1 VNSESWQRVKELFE
15 AASEL
20 GPTEQTAFLA
30 QVCFDDE
37 EVRQEV
43 ESLLAAHER
52 DPDFMN
58 KPAGNLLGGDK
69 PVLAAGQS
77 FGHYE
82 EISPLG
88 EGGMGQVYLA
98 LDTRL
103 GRKVALKLLP
113 LACTNEAD
121 RVQRLEQEARAA
133 SALNHPNIVTI
144 HDIGNIDSVNFM
156 ATEFVDGRT
165 LREYMTNVQMTVGE
179 VLDVAAQVASAL
191 QAAHEAGI
199 VHRDIKP
206 ENIMVRRD
214 GVVKVL
220 DFGLAKL
227 NLDKV
232 TTGSKQRAPSMV
244 HTSSGVI
251 MGTIG
256 YMSPEQASGQEV
268 DARTD
273 IWSLGVVLYEM
284 VAGYAPFSGNTRSE
298 VIVSISE
305 KAAPPIAREVPAELE
320 RIIAKALAKERTQ
333 RYQTTGEI
341 ALELKNLKEDL
352 KLESRLKQF
361 RSADIGVH
369 AKSHARVSLET
380 AREPVR
386 STSEFDAAHK
396 LSAKYGI
403 NSVKYHKAFAV
414 PSLLI
419 LLVVLVGVFYI
430 LKNRQKSN
438 LGAIAK
444 KSIAVLPLRPVDAA
458 NRDEAYEVAIAE
470 ALIYRISLMNGF
482 AVRPLNATRLY
493 RDLAQDPV
501 DAGKEQRVDY
511 VLSSTYQ
518 LAAGKIRITA
528 QLLNVLTGVIENTYQ
543 VEKDTADMF
552 AMQDAIADEL
562 GNKLLTQ
569 FATTSKRLTK
579 GRGTTN
585 EQAYRLYL
593 QGMYFANNRNLA
605 DAQKAVASLEEAV
618 RLDPNYARAWAGL
631 GYAHRTVSLYAGTSV
646 STHETYQKSIE
657 AINRALALDGNLS
670 EAHSALCEN
679 KYLYEWDFAGAERE
693 CKLAIELDPD
703 SSQAHE
709 IFSRYLM
716 GRGRHDEAIA
726 EIKTAIDL
734 EPASRFYQQNYGR
747 ALFYARRYPEAA
759 DQFKRVLAM
768 DQNFVVTYFWIT
780 SALAIQGNESEAFEW
795 FMKFLSV
802 RKADEKTVQV
812 FRSAFQAS
820 GWQGVLREWVKRLD
834 TVGGNNFD
842 GAAYHT
848 QIGNKDAAFE
858 YLEKIYQRREF
869 SVNYIQVD
877 PRLDGLRDDPRF
889 HELVKRIERK

>member
-15 AASEL
+15 AACEL
-20 GPTEQTAFLA
+20 GPGQRAAFLA
-30 QVCFDDE
+30 QGCSDDE

-52 DPDFMN
+52 NSGFMN
-58 KPAGNLLGGDK
+58 QPVGHLLVGDE

-113 LACTNEAD
+113 SACAHEAD

-144 HDIGNIDSVNFM
+144 HDIGEIDSVNFM

-165 LREYMTNVQMTVGE
+165 LREHMTNVQMTVGE

-191 QAAHEAGI
+191 QAAHEARI

-227 NLDKV
+227 NPDKV
-232 TTGSKQRAPSMV
+232 TSGSKPGIPSMV

-251 MGTIG
+251 MGTVG
-256 YMSPEQASGQEV
+256 YMSPEQACGQEV

-284 VAGYAPFSGNTRSE
+284 VAGQAPFTGDTRAE
-298 VIVSISE
+298 VIVSIKE
-305 KAAPPIAREVPAELE
+305 RAARPFGREIPAELG
-320 RIIAKALAKERTQ
+320 RIIAKALAKEKTE
-333 RYQTTGEI
+333 RYQITAEM

-352 KLESRLKQF
+352 TVESRLKQF
-361 RSADIGVH
+361 RNADG
-369 AKSHARVSLET
+369 AKEKSYSRVARET
-380 AREPVR
+380 ARESVR
-386 STSEFDAAHK
+386 STSEFA
-396 LSAKYGI
+396 GG
-403 NSVKYHKAFAV
+403 HKAPAKSGTNWLKHHKAMAV
-414 PSLLI
+414 TVSLI
-419 LLVVLVGVFYI
+419 LLVGSMALVYA
-430 LKNRQKSN
+430 LMNRNKSN
-438 LGAIAK
+438 SGAIGK

-458 NRDEAYEVAIAE
+458 NRDQTYEFAVAE
-470 ALIYRISLMNGF
+470 SLIYRIGLMNGF
-482 AVRPLNATRLY
+482 AVRPLSATGRY
-493 RDLAQDPV
+493 GEVARDPIEV
-501 DAGKEQRVDY
+501 GKEQQVDY
-511 VLSSTYQ
+511 VLTSTYQ

-528 QLLNVLTGVIENTYQ
+528 QLLNVATGAIENTYQ

-552 AMQDAIADEL
+552 AMQDAIAEEL

-569 FATTSKRLTK
+569 FATTSKRLAK
-579 GRGTTN
+579 DRGTTN

-593 QGMYFANNRNLA
+593 QGMYLVNSRNLA
-605 DAQKAVASLEEAV
+605 DAQKAIASLEQAV
-618 RLDPNYARAWAGL
+618 QLDPNYARAWAGL
-631 GYAHRTVSLYAGTSV
+631 GYAHRTVSIYTDSV
-646 STHETYQKSIE
+646 STHETYQKSIN
-657 AINRALALDGNLS
+657 AINKALALDKNLS

-693 CKLAIELDPD
+693 CKLAIELDPG

-734 EPASRFYQQNYGR
+734 EPASRFFQHIYGR
-747 ALFYARRYPEAA
+747 ALFYARRYSEAA
-759 DQFKRVLAM
+759 DQFKRVIAM
-768 DQNFVVTYFWIT
+768 DKNFLASYSYAT
-780 SALAIQGNESEAFEW
+780 SALALQGNESEAMEW
-795 FMKFLSV
+795 FMKLLAL
-802 RKADEKTVQV
+802 RNADEETVRS
-812 FRSAFQAS
+812 FRTAFQSS
-820 GWQGVLREWVKRLD
+820 GWQGVLREWLKRLD
-834 TVGGNNFD
+834 TVGGRDFD
-842 GAAYHT
+842 GAAYNT

-858 YLEKIYQRREF
+858 YLEKLYQRREF
-869 SVNYIQVD
+869 SINYVQVD

-889 HELVKRIERK
+889 HEFVKRVEKK

>member
-1 VNSESWQRVKELFE
+1 VNSKSWQRVKELFE

-20 GPTEQTAFLA
+20 GPGQRAAFLA
-30 QVCFDDE
+30 QACFDDE

-43 ESLLAAHER
+43 ESLLGAHER
-52 DPDFMN
+52 NSGFMN
-58 KPAGNLLGGDK
+58 KPVGQLLVGDK
-69 PVLAAGQS
+69 PVLAVGQS

-113 LACTNEAD
+113 SACANEAD
-121 RVQRLEQEARAA
+121 HVQRLEQEARAA

-144 HDIGNIDSVNFM
+144 HEIGEIDSVNFM

-165 LREYMTNVQMTVGE
+165 LREHMTSGEMTVGE

-227 NLDKV
+227 NADQA
-232 TTGSKQRAPSMV
+232 TSGSQQRTPSMV

-251 MGTIG
+251 MGTVG
-256 YMSPEQASGQEV
+256 YMSPEQARGLEV

-284 VAGYAPFSGNTRSE
+284 VAGHAPFSGDTRAD
-298 VIVSISE
+298 VIVSIKE
-305 KAAPPIAREVPAELE
+305 KGARPLAREIPAELE
-320 RIIAKALAKERTQ
+320 RIIAKAMTKERTQ
-333 RYQTTGEI
+333 RFQTTAQM

-352 KLESRLKQF
+352 TLESRLKQL
-361 RSADIGVH
+361 RNADGVSEKTYSGV
-369 AKSHARVSLET
+369 ALET
-380 AREPVR
+380 ARESVR
-386 STSEFDAAHK
+386 STSEFAAGYER
-396 LSAKYGI
+396 SVKYGI
-403 NSVKYHKAFAV
+403 NRVKPHKAVAV
-414 PSLLI
+414 TASLI
-419 LLVVLVGVFYI
+419 LLVSSMGVFYV
-430 LKNRQKSN
+430 LKNRNKSN
-438 LGAIAK
+438 SGPIAR

-458 NRDEAYEVAIAE
+458 NRDEAYEVAVAE
-470 ALIYRISLMNGF
+470 SLIYRISLMNGF
-482 AVRPLNATRLY
+482 AVRPLSATRRYGELA
-493 RDLAQDPV
+493 RDPIDV
-501 DAGKEQRVDY
+501 GKEQQVDY
-511 VLSSTYQ
+511 VLTSTYQ

-528 QLLNVLTGVIENTYQ
+528 QLLNVATGAIENTYQ

-569 FATTSKRLTK
+569 FATTSKRLAK
-579 GRGTTN
+579 DRGTTN

-593 QGMYFANNRNLA
+593 QGMYLANNRNLS
-605 DAQKAVASLEEAV
+605 DAEKSIQALEQTV
-618 RLDPNYARAWAGL
+618 QLDPTYARAWAGL
-631 GYAHRTVSLYAGTSV
+631 GYAHRTVSVYTDRV

-657 AINRALALDGNLS
+657 AINRALALDENLS

-693 CKLAIELDPD
+693 CKRAIELNPD
-703 SSQAHE
+703 SGQAHE

-716 GRGRHDEAIA
+716 GRGRHGEAIA

-734 EPASRFYQQNYGR
+734 EPASRFFQHIYGR
-747 ALFYARRYPEAA
+747 ALFYARRYSEAA
-759 DQFKRVLAM
+759 DQFKRVIAM
-768 DQNFVVTYFWIT
+768 DKNFLATYSYVA
-780 SALAIQGNESEAFEW
+780 SALALQGNESEALEW
-795 FMKFLSV
+795 FMKLLAL
-802 RKADEKTVQV
+802 RNADEKTVQV
-812 FRSAFQAS
+812 FRIAFQAS
-820 GWQGVLREWVKRLD
+820 GWQGVLREYLKRLD

-842 GAAYHT
+842 GAVYNS
-848 QIGNKDAAFE
+848 QIRNKDAAFE
-858 YLEKIYQRREF
+858 YLEKLYEQREF
-869 SVNYIQVD
+869 SINYVQVD

-889 HELVKRIERK
+889 NEFVKRVEKK